1 VVCLLCSV
9 WALLGDAALRK
20 GALSELV
27 DGGSHEERSG
37 LENGPSL
44 YLVVYL
50 EGAKQ

>member
-1 VVCLLCSV
+1 
-9 WALLGDAALRK
+9 
-20 GALSELV
+20 V
-27 DGGSHEERSG
+27 DGGSYEERCG